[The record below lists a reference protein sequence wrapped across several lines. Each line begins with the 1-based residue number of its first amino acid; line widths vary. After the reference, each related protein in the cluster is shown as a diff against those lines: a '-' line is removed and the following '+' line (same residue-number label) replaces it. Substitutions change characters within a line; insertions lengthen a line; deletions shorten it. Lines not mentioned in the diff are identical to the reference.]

1 MTITVSDFSKITG
14 ISRHTIYSWIY
25 RNTMPKGLKPAK
37 TIGKARL
44 LTISQSNEYYE
55 KVSEK
60 LMK

>member
-25 RNTMPKGLKPAK
+25 RNTMPKGLKTIK
-37 TIGKARL
+37 TIGNARL
-44 LTISQSNEYYE
+44 LKISQSNEYYE

-60 LMK
+60 LRR